1 MTTFTYQLTPD
12 QYNRFQHP
20 SNTREIQILGKP
32 LGTAVVDGPTKDSW
46 VVSGTI
52 EGGAWI
58 DSHYVLRVVIRKR
71 PWWAFDFLLNAAFK
85 AALK

>member
-1 MTTFTYQLTPD
+1 M
-12 QYNRFQHP
+12 
-20 SNTREIQILGKP
+20 
-32 LGTAVVDGPTKDSW
+32 
-46 VVSGTI
+46 SGTI

-58 DSHYVLRVVIRKR
+58 ASETWYQGITTYVLRVVIRKR

>member
-1 MTTFTYQLTPD
+1 
-12 QYNRFQHP
+12 
-20 SNTREIQILGKP
+20 
-32 LGTAVVDGPTKDSW
+32 VDGPTKDSW